1 MKILIAYDDTNGA
14 KEALKYSLKFKKITD
29 EYIIVYVIPA
39 IVGISASFDSYVPET
54 VYEGQDKT
62 ADEILENAKSV
73 LDNENVHYT
82 TVKIRS
88 EGDEVSKLI
97 ADYAVKNGADM
108 IITGTRKLH
117 GISKLILGSVSS
129 GIIAHSE
136 IPVLVVPPS

>member
-14 KEALKYSLKFKKITD
+14 KEALKYGLKFKKIVD

-54 VYEGQDKT
+54 VYQGQDKT
-62 ADEILENAKSV
+62 ADEILNNARAI
-73 LDNENVHYT
+73 LDNENVKYNI
-82 TVKIRS
+82 VKIRS

-97 ADYAVKNGADM
+97 ADYAVQNGADM